1 MIGRVVSNKSKD
13 TAVVIVESRKV
24 HPLYKKSFAR
34 SKKFLV
40 DDAFGVSM
48 GDMVVIEKCKPIS
61 KMKHWKIVQV
71 VGQNLE
77 EITSDKLKAGA
88 EKIIAEVMPEEK
100 EGDRVQGIGSSEG
113 IVENTEVKN
122 KTKKQGKEK
131 LAPKP

>member
-100 EGDRVQGIGSSEG
+100 PEEEKAE
-113 IVENTEVKN
+113 IVTEPAKTDKPKVKPV
-122 KTKKQGKEK
+122 KKEK
-131 LAPKP
+131 AGKK

>member
-1 MIGRVVSNKSKD
+1 MIARVVSNKSKD
-13 TAVVIVESRKV
+13 TAVVIVERRKI

-34 SKKFLV
+34 SKKYLV

-71 VGQNLE
+71 VGQDLE
-77 EITSDKLKAGA
+77 EITSEKLKQGA

-100 EGDRVQGIGSSEG
+100 EAEESSVISSQIEKD
-113 IVENTEVKN
+113 T
-122 KTKKQGKEK
+122 KEK
-131 LAPKP
+131 PKKSGKKKEKKSES

>member
-88 EKIIAEVMPEEK
+88 EKIIAEIMPEEK
-100 EGDRVQGIGSSEG
+100 PEEEKAE
-113 IVENTEVKN
+113 IVTEPAKTDKPKVKPV
-122 KTKKQGKEK
+122 KKEK
-131 LAPKP
+131 AGKK

>member
-13 TAVVIVESRKV
+13 TAVVIVERRKT
-24 HPLYKKSFAR
+24 HPLYKKSYAR

-61 KMKHWKIVQV
+61 KRKHWKIVQV

-77 EITSDKLKAGA
+77 EITAEKLKAGA
-88 EKIIAEVMPEEK
+88 EKIIAEIMPEKKEIEELSVVSPQTEK
-100 EGDRVQGIGSSEG
+100 KI
-113 IVENTEVKN
+113 N
-122 KTKKQGKEK
+122 KKQEKKKLGIRKEK
-131 LAPKP
+131 FVS